1 MQLLVRN
8 AYITVFPLNLI
19 RLSLDKYFISATGD
33 VYSTKRGKASLMYG
47 NGNHYVTLS
56 NMSYDKRTL
65 LRQAKEHHEWPSH
78 MAPYVTNAA
87 PVKAVPAPAK
97 AVPAPAPATS
107 AGYVIATQTKDG
119 LIFGSKPKVHLTLQ
133 DVKVEMLRLATLN
146 PGVKFIRLKI
156 DGSVIAGAVTW
167 E

>member
-1 MQLLVRN
+1 MQLLVWN
-8 AYITVFPLNLI
+8 AYITVFPLNLL

-56 NMSYDKRTL
+56 NMTYDKRVL
-65 LRQAKEHHEWPSH
+65 LRQAKDH
-78 MAPYVTNAA
+78 MDWKAHMLPNSIKIESAPA
-87 PVKAVPAPAK
+87 KAVPTK
-97 AVPAPAPATS
+97 AVPAPAPS

-119 LIFGSKPKVHLTLQ
+119 LIFGSKPKVHPSLQ
-133 DVKVEMLRLATLN
+133 SAKDEMLRLATLN

>member
-8 AYITVFPLNLI
+8 AYITVFPLNLL

-33 VYSTKRGKASLMYG
+33 VYSTKRGQAAVMYG

-56 NMSYDKRTL
+56 NMTYDKRTL

-78 MAPYVTNAA
+78 MLPNSI
-87 PVKAVPAPAK
+87 KIESAPAK
-97 AVPAPAPATS
+97 TVPTKAAPAPAPS